1 MYKRCIDLYLFI
13 PVKKK
18 KIDSDIEGKTLIFI
32 VDSQFFTCTLIITAL
47 SFFFFFFDTILLLFH
62 IVVF

>member
-18 KIDSDIEGKTLIFI
+18 NSDIEGKTLIFI

-47 SFFFFFFDTILLLFH
+47 SFFFFFDTVLLLFH
-62 IVVF
+62 ILVF